1 MWIAIGFQFVV
12 VVLVSILY
20 VHLISNQ
27 NNNYDE
33 DD

>member
-1 MWIAIGFQFVV
+1 MWIAIILEFVV
-12 VVLVSILY
+12 VVLVSLLY
-20 VHLISNQ
+20 VHLISDK